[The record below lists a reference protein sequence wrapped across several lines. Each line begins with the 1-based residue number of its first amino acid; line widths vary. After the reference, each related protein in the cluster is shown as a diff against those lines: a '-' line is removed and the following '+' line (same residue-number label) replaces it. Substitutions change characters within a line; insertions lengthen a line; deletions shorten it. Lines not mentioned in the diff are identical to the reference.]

1 MIVIMITVWLR
12 DNWNT
17 SHDDHV
23 VHTHLRIQENGQRHN
38 LGAQNYLQVKREIR
52 GLNPESSRSSLHSTK
67 MRENSRSQ
75 SEKCPEVTRTVAEFN
90 KTHSKHMPDEL
101 KFKKNSPKLSLCT
114 FLFSFCLIVILFQQE
129 LSNLSIWF
137 HMFQECHLNSTNF
150 QIFQIFKLCKSCSK
164 QKIGCCRISTFN
176 YLPKTDLIAIYQLTT
191 SSKLFDPLIPT
202 FHTSSSLFD
211 HQYKSACILLAHS
224 FNLQHASWKL
234 QQ

>member
-1 MIVIMITVWLR
+1 MITDGLR
-12 DNWNT
+12 DT

-23 VHTHLRIQENGQRHN
+23 VNTQPRIQENGQRHD

-90 KTHSKHMPDEL
+90 KSHSKHMPDEL

-129 LSNLSIWF
+129 LSNTSIWF
-137 HMFQECHLNSTNF
+137 HMFQRFHLNSTNF
-150 QIFQIFKLCKSCSK
+150 QSFKFSNCVKFVQNK
-164 QKIGCCRISTFN
+164 K
-176 YLPKTDLIAIYQLTT
+176 
-191 SSKLFDPLIPT
+191 
-202 FHTSSSLFD
+202 
-211 HQYKSACILLAHS
+211 
-224 FNLQHASWKL
+224 
-234 QQ
+234 

>member
-1 MIVIMITVWLR
+1 MINHQR
-12 DNWNT
+12 
-17 SHDDHV
+17 
-23 VHTHLRIQENGQRHN
+23 RIQKSGQRHT

-75 SEKCPEVTRTVAEFN
+75 SEKCPEVTRTVAEFT
-90 KTHSKHMPDEL
+90 KTHSKHVPDEL

-114 FLFSFCLIVILFQQE
+114 FLFSFCLIVILLQQE

-137 HMFQECHLNSTNF
+137 HMFQECHLNSTIF

-164 QKIGCCRISTFN
+164 QKIGCCRISISN
-176 YLPKTDLIAIYQLTT
+176 YLPKTYLIAIYQLTT
-191 SSKLFDPLIPT
+191 SPKLFDSLIPKFLT
-202 FHTSSSLFD
+202 STSSLLLSN
-211 HQYKSACILLAHS
+211 HCYKSACTMLAHS
-224 FNLQHASWKL
+224 FNLHFGNWKL

>member
-1 MIVIMITVWLR
+1 MGNNTHHGQAVI
-12 DNWNT
+12 
-17 SHDDHV
+17 DHQR
-23 VHTHLRIQENGQRHN
+23 RIQENGQRHN

-137 HMFQECHLNSTNF
+137 HMFQECLLNSTHF

-164 QKIGCCRISTFN
+164 QKIGCCSVF
-176 YLPKTDLIAIYQLTT
+176 
-191 SSKLFDPLIPT
+191 S
-202 FHTSSSLFD
+202 
-211 HQYKSACILLAHS
+211 
-224 FNLQHASWKL
+224 NLQLREIVIYFKFQFAFTLPTHVCHLTRLHKRRTNTIVLSHNSIYL
-234 QQ
+234 QPSYKGSHQECSQYLCESLQK